1 MPTFPTSPYFQPIWA
16 DDAYHMNKFGIGK
29 LKPMP
34 IKNEFK
40 NMFPGGGSDA
50 QTYFTENARR
60 EAIARVENTKLA
72 KLGMEGRRNTTARS
86 QRYDRDMS
94 RSAVPNGQFYGSPM
108 DYSVTAGG
116 LRGGVITSPEGQ
128 EWLARRLAERAQEFE
143 NIQTG
148 NFSKGPPREI
158 DLQPETNALDTLLQ
172 QVVTTFDV
180 GSFNSAFI
188 EVMTRL
194 QGAFIKVG
202 AVIDSQQL
210 GRYAR
215 IIQKLYETIR
225 SYNPREVQVGYLEVG
240 SQEEKIRVVDFTR
253 KTLEVIS
260 GIINEISRSINQP
273 QNARELVVSQM
284 RSRILGETEAAFS
297 PIVPPSVSR
306 NIAAVGDIEPSDTRL
321 PRPPREQPSQMD
333 YSRPSMAPAEVP
345 GQVQPEGPYIPLEE
359 QMRMA
364 EAAGLGRRRYRR

>member
-16 DDAYHMNKFGIGK
+16 DDAYQMNKFGIGK

-60 EAIARVENTKLA
+60 EAMARVENTKLA

-158 DLQPETNALDTLLQ
+158 DLQPGGQFFVQMVDPEGNKLPANRGCYLEIVPDRKIVWTSAMGPGYRPHSPGSAPWFFTAEILLEPH
-172 QVVTTFDV
+172 
-180 GSFNSAFI
+180 G
-188 EVMTRL
+188 
-194 QGAFIKVG
+194 QGGCRYVARAIHSTVEDAQKHEQMGFSKGWG
-202 AVIDSQQL
+202 AVLDQL
-210 GRYAR
+210 VEYV
-215 IIQKLYETIR
+215 KSTPMNTCLFNKPT
-225 SYNPREVQVGYLEVG
+225 L
-240 SQEEKIRVVDFTR
+240 T
-253 KTLEVIS
+253 KTLK
-260 GIINEISRSINQP
+260 
-273 QNARELVVSQM
+273 
-284 RSRILGETEAAFS
+284 
-297 PIVPPSVSR
+297 
-306 NIAAVGDIEPSDTRL
+306 D
-321 PRPPREQPSQMD
+321 
-333 YSRPSMAPAEVP
+333 
-345 GQVQPEGPYIPLEE
+345 
-359 QMRMA
+359 
-364 EAAGLGRRRYRR
+364 